1 MLHTNDIS
9 QELQQNWID
18 YAMACNTDRAIPN
31 AQDGLKPVAKRILWG
46 MLDKTKAI
54 SSKPHIK
61 SARIVGDIMGTYH
74 PHGDSSIYEALIR
87 LSRNW
92 ELRYPLIDVHG
103 NNGNIMGDGEAAMR
117 YTESRL
123 SKITEKGMLAPLRK
137 EAVPF
142 IPNYDETT
150 VEPTVLPSI
159 FPNLLCNPNTGIGV
173 ALANSWAP
181 HNLKEVAAAIN
192 DYLDGKEPMLP
203 GPDFPTGGVIINKSA
218 VPAIMRS
225 GRGSVKVRARYIISK
240 QTIVFTEIPFGKT
253 VEAILDEIGENA
265 EGISDIRN
273 ESNKNGIRIVI
284 ECEAGEN
291 CEQVV
296 QYLFEKTSLQS
307 SFSYNQVALVNGE
320 PVLLNL
326 QQAIEVYV
334 KHNKECLVR
343 EYTFI
348 LHSAQ
353 QRLEI
358 VDGLLKALE
367 DIDNIIAFIKE
378 SESAAAAKEG
388 LIEKYAFTENQ
399 AKAILGM
406 KLASLAKLTHVELN
420 NESAELNKT
429 ISDCEAFINSED
441 KQVAE
446 IRTRLADLVKEFG
459 DARRTELTDLE
470 ENKKAAGAED
480 KGILLSVD
488 SSGALK
494 IEKKT
499 APISAVG
506 FFEIGD
512 EQNPNVIIAFSNG
525 KVKKMSLEDI
535 TRRTKALTK
544 VAEGAKVI
552 AAIPFKE
559 DFLLTLVSKDGHI
572 IKFNTSELSMNKA
585 AALGVIGMK
594 CTEVVGAFKDSNF
607 IYTIDEDKHGRKI
620 PSVLFSSQ
628 KRGGMGGLLV
638 KRGTELLAASNSII
652 LNGQKYKEE
661 DFPEASTPATK
672 GKKIKAFSL

>member
-137 EAVPF
+137 EAALF

-150 VEPTVLPSI
+150 VEPIVLPSV

-181 HNLKEVAAAIN
+181 HNLGEVAAAIN

-203 GPDFPTGGVIINKSA
+203 GPDFPTGGIVINQSA

-225 GRGSVKVRARYIISK
+225 GRGSVKVRARYTISK

-253 VEAILDEIGENA
+253 VETILDEIGENA

-291 CEQVV
+291 CEQIV
-296 QYLFEKTSLQS
+296 QHLFEKTSLQS

-343 EYTFI
+343 EYSFI

-353 QRLEI
+353 QRIEI
-358 VDGLLKALE
+358 VNGLLKALE
-367 DIDNIIAFIKE
+367 DIDNIIAFIKK

-388 LIEKYAFTENQ
+388 LIEKYSFTDNQ
-399 AKAILGM
+399 AKAILAM

-420 NESAELNKT
+420 NEAAELNKT

-459 DARRTELTDLE
+459 DARRTELTDLTE
-470 ENKKAAGAED
+470 DKKALAADD
-480 KGILLSVD
+480 KGTLMSVD
-488 SSGALK
+488 CYGALK
-494 IEKKT
+494 VEKKT
-499 APISAVG
+499 VSPSAITS
-506 FFEIGD
+506 FKIGD
-512 EQNPNVIIAFSNG
+512 EQTPNMIIAFSNG
-525 KVKKMSLEDI
+525 KVKKMSLEDV
-535 TRRTKALTK
+535 TRRTKILTK
-544 VAEGAKVI
+544 VPDGAKII
-552 AAIPFKE
+552 AAVPFKE

-572 IKFNTSELSMNKA
+572 IKFSTAEFIFNKTA
-585 AALGVIGMK
+585 ATGVMGIKGGDI
-594 CTEVVGAFKDSNF
+594 VGAFADSDF
-607 IYTIDEDKHGRKI
+607 IYTIDENGYGKKI
-620 PSVLFSSQ
+620 SSTLFSAQ
-628 KRGGMGGLLV
+628 KRGGVGSLLV
-638 KRGTELLAASNSII
+638 KRGTNLLAAGNSPI
-652 LNGQKYKEE
+652 LGGRKYRDT
-661 DFPEASTPATK
+661 DFPEVAAAATK
-672 GKKIKAFSL
+672 GKEIKGI

>member
-9 QELQQNWID
+9 QELKQNWID

-87 LSRNW
+87 LSRDW

-181 HNLKEVAAAIN
+181 HNLGEVAAAIN

-203 GPDFPTGGVIINKSA
+203 GPDFPTGGIIINRSA

-225 GRGSVKVRARYIISK
+225 GRGSVKVRARYTISK

-253 VEAILDEIGENA
+253 VEVILDEIGDNA

-284 ECEAGEN
+284 DCEAGEN
-291 CEQVV
+291 CEQIV
-296 QYLFEKTSLQS
+296 QHLFEKTSLQS
-307 SFSYNQVALVNGE
+307 SFSYNQVALVDGE

-343 EYTFI
+343 EYSFI

-353 QRLEI
+353 QRIEI
-358 VDGLLKALE
+358 VNGLLKALE
-367 DIDNIIAFIKE
+367 DIDNIIAFIKK

-388 LIEKYAFTENQ
+388 LIEKYAFTDNQ
-399 AKAILGM
+399 AKAILAM

-420 NESAELNKT
+420 NEAAELNQT

-459 DARRTELTDLE
+459 DARRTELTDLTVD
-470 ENKKAAGAED
+470 KKAIAADD
-480 KGILLSVD
+480 KGTLVSVD
-488 SSGALK
+488 CYGALK
-494 IEKKT
+494 VEKKT
-499 APISAVG
+499 VSPSAITS
-506 FFEIGD
+506 FKIG
-512 EQNPNVIIAFSNG
+512 QTPNILIAFSNG
-525 KVKKMSLEDI
+525 KVKKMSLEDV
-535 TRRTKALTK
+535 TRRMKILTK
-544 VAEGAKVI
+544 VPDGAKII

-559 DFLLTLVSKDGHI
+559 DFLLTLVSKDGHV
-572 IKFNTSELSMNKA
+572 IKFNTSELSFNKA
-585 AALGVIGMK
+585 AALGAIGIKGEEVI
-594 CTEVVGAFKDSNF
+594 GAFKDNDF
-607 IYTIDEDKHGRKI
+607 IYTIDEEGYGRKI
-620 PSVLFSSQ
+620 PSAFYSAQ
-628 KRGGMGGLLV
+628 RRGGIGSRLV
-638 KRGTELLAASNSII
+638 KRGTNLLAAGDSPI
-652 LNGQKYKEE
+652 LNGRRYQADE
-661 DFPEASTPATK
+661 FPEVAAAATK
-672 GKKIKAFSL
+672 GKKIKGI